1 MRLLGFIKPRKLFTI
16 INTGGGGFYEK
27 FRGTYEYDINI
38 IHKPVAVSGI
48 RSIFSLIVE
57 VGLVNLT
64 LSLS

>member
-16 INTGGGGFYEK
+16 INPGGGGFYEK
-27 FRGTYEYDINI
+27 FIGPYDINI